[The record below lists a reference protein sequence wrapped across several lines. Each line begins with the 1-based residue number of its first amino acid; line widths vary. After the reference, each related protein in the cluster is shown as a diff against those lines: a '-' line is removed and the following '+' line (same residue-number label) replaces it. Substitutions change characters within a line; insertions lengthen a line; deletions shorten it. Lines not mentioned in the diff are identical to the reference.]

1 MISSAITHHEGYKST
16 DHSLYSE
23 TDDSD
28 SDKPKSIT
36 NEKPPETIRKFGSL
50 KKFTSKKNSDSSSQ
64 SGSTSLDRK
73 WFFHKSPM
81 NSKNSVP
88 VPTAQFRSYRK
99 IRTASPTPTE
109 SVSTGNFTSHVP
121 IFASRME
128 LSTLSQ
134 NVSVPNLTIDH
145 LPSKNENEKANTST
159 KSKIKQKSYVH
170 ASNPSLCNVSE
181 FSVPSFS
188 KSKAGND
195 LAGFVT
201 LEELMIKQAEERK
214 LNPHYRVEEAINL
227 NHIRPDVVYGKYL

>member
-1 MISSAITHHEGYKST
+1 MA
-16 DHSLYSE
+16 
-23 TDDSD
+23 
-28 SDKPKSIT
+28 
-36 NEKPPETIRKFGSL
+36 NEKPSESIRKFGSL
-50 KKFTSKKNSDSSSQ
+50 KKFTSKKNGDSSQ

-73 WFFHKSPM
+73 WFFHKSSI

-128 LSTLSQ
+128 ISTLTQ

-145 LPSKNENEKANTST
+145 LPAKNENEKVGSSV
-159 KSKIKQKSYVH
+159 KSKTKQKNYVH
-170 ASNPSLCNVSE
+170 ASNPSLCNVNE
-181 FSVPSFS
+181 FSISNFS
-188 KSKAGND
+188 KTKPGTD

-201 LEELMIKQAEERK
+201 LEELMIRQAEERK

-227 NHIRPDVVYGKYL
+227 NLIRPDVVYGKKKKKKH